1 MWNMGFAFW
10 GAYVID
16 KFGRRPMMLSSLS
29 GMLCAL
35 IGWTVASAIYTTHGT
50 TAAGT
55 AVIPL
60 IFIFT
65 ASYSTVWNG
74 ILTGYTV
81 EVMSYDIRSKLI
93 CTQNLLVQ
101 ATITGFNYLNPVALE
116 NIGWKSVP
124 WSPETHCIVP
134 FVLTCS
140 RYYIIICIIVVLE
153 ILMVYFTYPETK
165 SITLEEISIVFDGEQ
180 AAQNTGFKGDD
191 VDVSTTH
198 VENKHDTTIHRHELL

>member
-16 KFGRRPMMLSSLS
+16 KFGRRPMMLSSLT

-60 IFIFT
+60 IFVFT

-74 ILTGYTV
+74 ILTGY
-81 EVMSYDIRSKLI
+81 
-93 CTQNLLVQ
+93 
-101 ATITGFNYLNPVALE
+101 
-116 NIGWKSVP
+116 
-124 WSPETHCIVP
+124 
-134 FVLTCS
+134 
-140 RYYIIICIIVVLE
+140 
-153 ILMVYFTYPETK
+153 
-165 SITLEEISIVFDGEQ
+165 
-180 AAQNTGFKGDD
+180 
-191 VDVSTTH
+191 VS
-198 VENKHDTTIHRHELL
+198 

>member
-1 MWNMGFAFW
+1 MAELMPSSDYLAVVLRGVGITNPRTQSIINGCLTMWNMGFAFW

-16 KFGRRPMMLSSLS
+16 KFGRRPMMLSSLT

-50 TAAGT
+50 AAAGT

-74 ILTGYTV
+74 ILTGYVLRSRVQRKPTSRVIADRNRRYTV

-116 NIGWKSVP
+116 NISWK
-124 WSPETHCIVP
+124 
-134 FVLTCS
+134 
-140 RYYIIICIIVVLE
+140 Y
-153 ILMVYFTYPETK
+153 
-165 SITLEEISIVFDGEQ
+165 VFFSLDSLNLQ
-180 AAQNTGFKGDD
+180 Y
-191 VDVSTTH
+191 
-198 VENKHDTTIHRHELL
+198 

>member
-1 MWNMGFAFW
+1 MCDLCDCSTGFWHNSYGLYVYSVVNLEASIADQTSSLDYLAVVLRGVGITNPRTQSIINGCLTMWNMGFAFW

-16 KFGRRPMMLSSLS
+16 KFGRRPMMLTSLS

-35 IGWTVASAIYTTHGT
+35 IGWTVASALYTTHGT
-50 TAAGT
+50 TAAGI

-116 NIGWKSVP
+116 NISWK
-124 WSPETHCIVP
+124 
-134 FVLTCS
+134 FVT
-140 RYYIIICIIVVLE
+140 I
-153 ILMVYFTYPETK
+153 F
-165 SITLEEISIVFDGEQ
+165 VFRCRIY
-180 AAQNTGFKGDD
+180 ANRLP
-191 VDVSTTH
+191 
-198 VENKHDTTIHRHELL
+198 DTM

>member
-1 MWNMGFAFW
+1 MLIFHQDYLAVVLRGVGIVNPRTQSIINGCLTMWNMGFAFW

-16 KFGRRPMMLSSLS
+16 KFGRRPMMLSSLT

-50 TAAGT
+50 AAAGT

-74 ILTGYTV
+74 ILTGYVAFLQRLKCLKDDYCYHLLITTKHRYTV

-101 ATITGFNYLNPVALE
+101 ATITGFNYLNPVALK
-116 NIGWKSVP
+116 NITWKYVFFHSI
-124 WSPETHCIVP
+124 SA
-134 FVLTCS
+134 CS
-140 RYYIIICIIVVLE
+140 E
-153 ILMVYFTYPETK
+153 VY
-165 SITLEEISIVFDGEQ
+165 
-180 AAQNTGFKGDD
+180 
-191 VDVSTTH
+191 
-198 VENKHDTTIHRHELL
+198 